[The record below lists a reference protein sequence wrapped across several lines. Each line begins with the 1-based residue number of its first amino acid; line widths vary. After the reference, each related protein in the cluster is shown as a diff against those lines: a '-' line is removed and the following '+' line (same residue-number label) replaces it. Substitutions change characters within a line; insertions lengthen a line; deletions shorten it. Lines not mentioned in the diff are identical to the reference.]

1 MLNIQAHVQAGVYEA
16 QVAVSVTDG
25 SALISL
31 FNLFLLF
38 SWFNGFRVC
47 KSFCLLG
54 TTFDTQ

>member
-1 MLNIQAHVQAGVYEA
+1 MLNIQAHVQADVYET

-25 SALISL
+25 SASISL

-38 SWFNGFRVC
+38 SRLNGFRVP
-47 KSFCLLG
+47 KSLCLLG